1 VRFFVCNL
9 SYDEKCWI
17 IPEKK
22 TIYKSRIDD
31 EIFSSFMGENDFY
44 TNRYYSQEGN
54 LTFDLREFGKA
65 MAAVE
70 RDIN

>member
-1 VRFFVCNL
+1 MLDHSKGKRTN
-9 SYDEKCWI
+9 
-17 IPEKK
+17 
-22 TIYKSRIDD
+22 YKSRIND
-31 EIFSSFMGENDFY
+31 EIFSSFMGENDLY
-44 TNRYYSQEGN
+44 TNRYDSQERN